1 MDGTD
6 EASSTSL
13 MMRTYSTP
21 AKNKA
26 LTFARRELFRMN
38 VGLHVFHT
46 IFSFSLL
53 IAVVILFKDPNKP
66 TNGPLES
73 SREVGARDM
82 PTGGQPRLQP
92 KDLGKFQKDFHL
104 AHLFN
109 DYIV

>member
-1 MDGTD
+1 MSDLFEMELNSMDGTD
-6 EASSTSL
+6 ETSSTSP

-21 AKNKA
+21 AGNKA
-26 LTFARRELFRMN
+26 LTFARREPFRMN

-73 SREVGARDM
+73 TGEVGAQEM
-82 PTGGQPRLQP
+82 PSDRMREQ
-92 KDLGKFQKDFHL
+92 
-104 AHLFN
+104 
-109 DYIV
+109 I